1 MICLLRVSFQASFL
15 GPGGFYVLRTN
26 MPAEALNTAD
36 TVRAYKSLGRVE
48 RAFRCLKTTDLD
60 IGPIFHWLS
69 PRVRAA
75 NSSIELQI
83 DKAT

>member
-1 MICLLRVSFQASFL
+1 
-15 GPGGFYVLRTN
+15 
-26 MPAEALNTAD
+26 
-36 TVRAYKSLGRVE
+36 VRAYKSLGRVE

-60 IGPIFHWLS
+60 IRPIFHWLS